1 MVTTNKYLL
10 NLARSRLLRFNGKQ
24 FKQLQGTDN
33 GSYVPFSI
41 IKDKLLKTL
50 RNKHLIT
57 RGVVLKRNHD
67 SALCLT
73 NS

>member
-10 NLARSRLLRFNGKQ
+10 NMARSRLLRFNGKQ
-24 FKQLQGTDN
+24 FKQLQGTAN
-33 GSYVPFSI
+33 GSHVPFSI
-41 IKDKLLKTL
+41 MKDKLLKTL

-57 RGVVLKRNHD
+57 RCVVLKRNLD